1 MRVLTIKLIRHDAFK
16 LIRIDILIFVTIVKL
31 KNNAVCLTIIKYIE
45 NRRNYFKTD
54 SRNMIVLTLILIRND
69 NFALIHL
76 GMLTF
81 VTIIKVKNYPLCLIV
96 IKYKENRNN
105 NFKDFE

>member
-1 MRVLTIKLIRHDAFK
+1 MTFLTLKLI
-16 LIRIDILIFVTIVKL
+16 
-31 KNNAVCLTIIKYIE
+31 
-45 NRRNYFKTD
+45 
-54 SRNMIVLTLILIRND
+54 SND
-69 NFALIHL
+69 DFALIHL
-76 GMLTF
+76 DMLTF